1 MSKKNVK
8 EFSTMLTIKSK
19 PLGLSLVSFF
29 FGLTIGLTVAAYIA
43 FYVTK
48 TPVPFVDRLND
59 TNLINPD
66 EVGSSADD
74 SDVIVRVLPEKEVV
88 FPQDEIESLV
98 NERQKS
104 DTNQRSDN
112 NISGTSRFPGIYST
126 PSSISPKSNA
136 PKVDKKQIKNFYL
149 QVGAFRSLD
158 EADRMRARLAFL
170 GFEASLYK
178 KNKPGSVFYRVRL
191 GPFTSKEELNIVKK
205 RLSGDKIK
213 SHVVSGEK
221 N

>member
-1 MSKKNVK
+1 M
-8 EFSTMLTIKSK
+8 ISK
-19 PLGLSLVSFF
+19 PSGLSLVSFF
-29 FGLTIGLTVAAYIA
+29 LGLTIGLAISAYIA

-66 EVGSSADD
+66 ELNSSKASKTDQ
-74 SDVIVRVLPEKEVV
+74 IVKVLPENEVV

-98 NERQKS
+98 NEREQANMTDGS
-104 DTNQRSDN
+104 DRSYVN
-112 NISGTSRFPGIYST
+112 NNRFPGTYT
-126 PSSISPKSNA
+126 SPTKKITKPQTLEKPKNKSV
-136 PKVDKKQIKNFYL
+136 KVFYL
-149 QVGAFRSLD
+149 QVGAFRSID

-170 GFEASLYK
+170 GFEASLFK
-178 KNKPGSVFYRVRL
+178 KNKPDSVFYRVRL

-205 RLSGDKIK
+205 RLNGDKIK

>member
-1 MSKKNVK
+1 MI
-8 EFSTMLTIKSK
+8 LK
-19 PLGLSLVSFF
+19 PSGLSLVSFF
-29 FGLTIGLTVAAYIA
+29 LGLTIGLVVAAYIA

-59 TNLINPD
+59 TNLIDPAEINTSKENVD
-66 EVGSSADD
+66 NV
-74 SDVIVRVLPEKEVV
+74 VIKVLPEKEVV
-88 FPQDEIESLV
+88 FPQDEIEFLINDRKQAEDDKSSYKSTKEDLRV
-98 NERQKS
+98 PERY
-104 DTNQRSDN
+104 TRL
-112 NISGTSRFPGIYST
+112 IEPT
-126 PSSISPKSNA
+126 PQTKRI
-136 PKVDKKQIKNFYL
+136 KKLEKKTINVFYL
-149 QVGAFRSLD
+149 QVGAFRSID

-205 RLSGDKIK
+205 RLSGDNIK